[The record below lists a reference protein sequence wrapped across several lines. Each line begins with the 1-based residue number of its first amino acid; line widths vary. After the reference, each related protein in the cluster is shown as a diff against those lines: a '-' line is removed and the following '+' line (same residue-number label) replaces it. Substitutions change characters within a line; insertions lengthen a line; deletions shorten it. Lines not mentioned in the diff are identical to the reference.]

1 MQMIAALLQGN
12 GSTGAGLPG
21 CHSTV
26 STEKSTEDNSYTF
39 LTGIDGFRMYK
50 ALPSQM
56 EAGEVCV
63 LARQVT
69 RTHVI

>member
-26 STEKSTEDNSYTF
+26 STQKSTQDNLNWI
-39 LTGIDGFRMYK
+39 LTGKDGFRMYK
-50 ALPSQM
+50 AQL

-63 LARQVT
+63 LAKQVT
-69 RTHVI
+69 GTHVI